1 MTNRPS
7 PGIPD
12 LQAVG
17 FDAIGPERIYHYYS
31 AEARLRAVVVIDTL
45 RFGICGGGVRLT
57 ADLNLAEVVRLARAM
72 SYKFALLDLPCGGA
86 KAGIWLDPSD
96 AQRARVV
103 AAFVDAI
110 RPLVT
115 AGIYFPGADMGTS
128 ARDFAPLY
136 AASGRAHGLGEQE
149 FEGMPL
155 EDQLTGYGVV
165 VAAHAACECLRWPL
179 RGARVA
185 IEGFGKVGAGAA
197 KYFARHAARVVALST
212 IRGTLHDANG
222 LDVERLLILRK
233 QHGDAALEHYGHG
246 ARLLS
251 PQALFTLPVD
261 VLVPGARPDVLN
273 AGNVDA
279 LQARLIVPASNIPY
293 AAGAPERLQARSIVA
308 LPDFVTNAGGVLAGL
323 VDLRGGTAEEA
334 FALVQERIDRNVR
347 AVLDLAA
354 TRAGSA
360 YHAGLAIA
368 RERLGVG
375 N

>member
-1 MTNRPS
+1 MTNSPS

-12 LQAVG
+12 LQAVD

-31 AEARLRAVVVIDTL
+31 VEPRLRAVVVIDTL

-57 ADLNLAEVVRLARAM
+57 VDLNLAEVIRLARAM

-96 AQRARVV
+96 AQRSRVIT
-103 AAFVDAI
+103 AFVDAV

-115 AGIYFPGADMGTS
+115 AGVYFPGADMGTS
-128 ARDFAPLY
+128 AKDFAPLY
-136 AASGRAHGLGEQE
+136 AGSGRVRGLGEQD

-165 VAAHAACECLRWPL
+165 VATHAACECLSWPL

-197 KYFARHAARVVALST
+197 KYFARYAARVVALST
-212 IRGTLHDANG
+212 VRGTLHDSDG
-222 LDVERLLILRK
+222 LDVERLLALRL
-233 QHGDAALEHYGHG
+233 QHGDAALERYGNG
-246 ARLLS
+246 SQLL
-251 PQALFTLPVD
+251 PREALFALPVD

-273 AGNVDA
+273 AGTVDA
-279 LQARLIVPASNIPY
+279 LQARLIVPAANIPY
-293 AAGAPERLQARSIVA
+293 AAGAPERLQARKIVA

-334 FALVQERIDRNVR
+334 FAMVQERIDRNVR
-347 AVLDLAA
+347 AVLELAA
-354 TRAGSA
+354 TRGGSA

-368 RERLGVG
+368 RERLGLG